1 MIYFSSLK
9 PFGGMFFS
17 CKWKGFW
24 SFKYEVLL
32 LRIGICAQMI
42 FHHLFSFNRHWF
54 YVGVK
59 KTIDSFSH
67 IPRCLE
73 ILTVSLALWGLIVLE
88 NVIWALVI
96 LFPSW
101 RMLSDHWFY
110 LAEFRN
116 SDSNLFS
123 KLFSIPWSVDLCE
136 FFYLVFYI
144 YRADTDLPKWFL
156 PFLCRHQNFLSLPRK
171 SRKRSIPWG
180 AVYFLSLT
188 GVPQG

>member
-1 MIYFSSLK
+1 MIYFSFLK

-32 LRIGICAQMI
+32 LRIGICAQVI

-54 YVGVK
+54 FVGVK
-59 KTIDSFSH
+59 RTIHSFCH

-73 ILTVSLALWGLIVLE
+73 ILTVSLALWGWIVLE

-136 FFYLVFYI
+136 FFLILFSIFIVLILTCPNDF
-144 YRADTDLPKWFL
+144 FL
-156 PFLCRHQNFLSLPRK
+156 LSVGTRI
-171 SRKRSIPWG
+171 SW
-180 AVYFLSLT
+180 VYHESPGSDQFPGGQCIS
-188 GVPQG
+188 

>member
-1 MIYFSSLK
+1 MIYFSFLK
-9 PFGGMFFS
+9 PFGGKLFS

-24 SFKYEVLL
+24 SFKCKVLL
-32 LRIGICAQMI
+32 LRIGVCAQVI

-59 KTIDSFSH
+59 RTVHSFSH
-67 IPRCLE
+67 IPRYLE
-73 ILTVSLALWGLIVLE
+73 RSAVSLALWGLIDLD

-116 SDSNLFS
+116 SDSNLYS
-123 KLFSIPWSVDLCE
+123 KLFLIPWSVELW
-136 FFYLVFYI
+136 VF
-144 YRADTDLPKWFL
+144 
-156 PFLCRHQNFLSLPRK
+156 
-171 SRKRSIPWG
+171 
-180 AVYFLSLT
+180 
-188 GVPQG
+188 